1 MGMCVHFAA
10 VHTPA
15 DFGVFFRMRQAQR
28 HKGARVS
35 TVAAPAVHPSAQWPA
50 GLVMLNPGV
59 RSHFA
64 CVPPQGPCIQPGP
77 GRRPTAFPT
86 LLPKSLLQQ
95 SYTMIL
101 SNSASGVERTTP
113 GDFEVTKTH
122 GTGDGDREGAPAEEH
137 VDMRDHVLLMRIF
150 GKLRGRL
157 RPAGV

>member
-122 GTGDGDREGAPAEEH
+122 GTGHG
-137 VDMRDHVLLMRIF
+137 
-150 GKLRGRL
+150 
-157 RPAGV
+157 